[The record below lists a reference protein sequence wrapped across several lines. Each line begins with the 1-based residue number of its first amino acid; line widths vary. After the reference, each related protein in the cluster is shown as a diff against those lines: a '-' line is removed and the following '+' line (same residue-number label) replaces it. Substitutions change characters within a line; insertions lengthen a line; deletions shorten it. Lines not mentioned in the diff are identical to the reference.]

1 MSKKPVGLKIDEG
14 VYARF
19 KIICNI
25 LDKEVS
31 ETVEEL
37 MKQFIEQHKDL
48 LKKPVEEVI
57 G

>member
-1 MSKKPVGLKIDEG
+1 MKKKIGLFVNEG

-25 LDKEVS
+25 LGKEVS

-37 MKQFIEQHKDL
+37 MKQFIEQHRDI
-48 LKKPVEEVI
+48 LKKPVEEAI
-57 G
+57 A